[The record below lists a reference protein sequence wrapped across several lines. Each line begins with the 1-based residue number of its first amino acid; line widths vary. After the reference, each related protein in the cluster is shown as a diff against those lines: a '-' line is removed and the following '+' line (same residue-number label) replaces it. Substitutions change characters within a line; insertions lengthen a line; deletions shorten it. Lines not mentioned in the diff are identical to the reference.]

1 MFQGVW
7 SVSGRKINFPIVR
20 IIMSIRSFL
29 AIAIVLVFLF
39 APFYSFAE
47 ETLTY
52 TELMQLERAEL
63 IPMAVEQIKLLYPAF
78 TNGLFPEVLVQKNSE
93 EISVTFYHHSVFA
106 TGHEGEIFQVTA
118 FLVIGSVFN
127 SRISCPFGANE
138 DWPFNDSLEIDY
150 SQIDYYI
157 PDQRELEIVENVHSF
172 LNIDKTDLSPQIRI
186 YIFENFSSYGT
197 VVTDGYWTGFSL
209 FDKITGRKRD
219 MGYFDMI
226 CAPPEDPW
234 EDFD

>member
-1 MFQGVW
+1 M
-7 SVSGRKINFPIVR
+7 SRKNFP
-20 IIMSIRSFL
+20 

-39 APFYSFAE
+39 TPFYSFAG
-47 ETLTY
+47 ETITY
-52 TELMQLERAEL
+52 TELMQLERTEL
-63 IPMAVEQIKLLYPAF
+63 ISMAIEQIISSYPAF
-78 TNGLFPEVLVQKNSE
+78 ADGLFPEVLVQKNSE

-118 FLVIGSVFN
+118 FFVLGSVYN

-138 DWPFNDSLEIDY
+138 DWPFIDSLEIDY
-150 SQIDYYI
+150 AQLDYYI
-157 PDQRELEIVENVHSF
+157 PDQRELEIVKNMHS
-172 LNIDKTDLSPQIRI
+172 LLEIDQTDLSPKIRI

-209 FDKITGRKRD
+209 FDKITDRKTD
-219 MGYFDMI
+219 MGYFDVI

-234 EDFD
+234 EDID

>member
-1 MFQGVW
+1 M
-7 SVSGRKINFPIVR
+7 SRRNF
-20 IIMSIRSFL
+20 L
-29 AIAIVLVFLF
+29 TIAIVLVFLS
-39 APFYSFAE
+39 APFDSFAE
-47 ETLTY
+47 ETMTY
-52 TELMQLERAEL
+52 AELMKLERAEL
-63 IPMAVEQIKLLYPAF
+63 ISMAVEQIILLYPAF
-78 TNGLFPEVLVQKNSE
+78 TNGLFPEILVQKNSE

-118 FLVIGSVFN
+118 FLVIGSVYN

-150 SQIDYYI
+150 SQFDYYL
-157 PDQRELEIVENVHSF
+157 PNLRELEIVENVHSL

-186 YIFENFSSYGT
+186 YIFENFSNYGT

-209 FDKITGRKRD
+209 FDKITGRKTD